1 MDFRNLKP
9 RDFALNLSNVFMWIA
24 EVSLAL
30 RVLFRLLDVEATNS
44 FVNWVYE
51 VSGAFLAPLR
61 GVFPS
66 QGLESGNVLDVP
78 ALFAMVAY
86 AVFAMLV
93 VLVVARLT
101 VKR

>member
-9 RDFALNLSNVFMWIA
+9 RDLALNLSTAFMWIA

-30 RVLFRLLDVEATNS
+30 RVLFRLLDVEGTNGLAK
-44 FVNWVYE
+44 WIYD
-51 VSGAFLAPLR
+51 VSSAFLTPLR
-61 GVFPS
+61 GVFPVETV
-66 QGLESGNVLDVP
+66 GTGNVLDVP
-78 ALFAMVAY
+78 ALFAMVVY
-86 AVFAMLV
+86 ALFAMLV